1 MPRTRA
7 ARRYSIEIKDAG
19 GSIVFSA
26 LAFWDDKDKRL
37 ALAQIERLARLP
49 EVSFYT
55 GPVHEP
61 ESCNSKRQPKSG
73 TGRIRREPS

>member
-7 ARRYSIEIKDAG
+7 ARYSIQIKDAE

-37 ALAQIERLARLP
+37 ALAQITNLAQLP
-49 EVSFYT
+49 AVSFYT

-61 ESCNSKRQPKSG
+61 GSANSKRQPKSG
-73 TGRIRREPS
+73 TGRTRREPC